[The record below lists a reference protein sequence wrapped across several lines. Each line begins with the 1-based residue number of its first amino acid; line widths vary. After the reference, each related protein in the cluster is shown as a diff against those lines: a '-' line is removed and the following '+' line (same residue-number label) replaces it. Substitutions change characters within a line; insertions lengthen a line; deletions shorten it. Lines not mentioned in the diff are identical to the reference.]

1 MRRLGIIRQS
11 FDYKLATMKIL
22 DLITN
27 PQTGRLSH
35 TRLWANVAS
44 LIASVQFVRLNT
56 TDWQLWLVYLGLVGG
71 YAVARCWIAQSNKTT
86 PTKGE
91 RL

>member
-1 MRRLGIIRQS
+1 
-11 FDYKLATMKIL
+11 MKIL

-56 TDWQLWLVYLGLVGG
+56 TDWQLWLVYLGSVGG
-71 YAVARCWIAQSNKTT
+71 YAVVRKFLADRTQD
-86 PTKGE
+86 KGE
-91 RL
+91 SR

>member
-1 MRRLGIIRQS
+1 
-11 FDYKLATMKIL
+11 MKIL

-56 TDWQLWLVYLGLVGG
+56 TDWQLWLVYLGCVGG
-71 YAVARCWIAQSNKTT
+71 YAVARYLIAQGNNAP

-91 RL
+91 SR

>member
-1 MRRLGIIRQS
+1 
-11 FDYKLATMKIL
+11 MKIL

-56 TDWQLWLVYLGLVGG
+56 TDWQLWLVYLGCVGG
-71 YAVARCWIAQSNKTT
+71 YAVARCLIAQGGSVP

-91 RL
+91 SL

>member
-1 MRRLGIIRQS
+1 MARLI
-11 FDYKLATMKIL
+11 
-22 DLITN
+22 DLFTN

-56 TDWQLWLVYLGLVGG
+56 TDWQLWLVYLGCVGG
-71 YAVARCWIAQSNKTT
+71 YAVARCLIAQGNHAP

-91 RL
+91 SL